1 MFKLK
6 LYIKTQTFGDVLSES
21 DLKAVQAGLFALV
34 LIRALALPRVI
45 TDRKVAV
52 NFGAVSISMTE
63 AFAPRRV
70 MIVSMKLNNYVCV
83 CLVDGERKRD
93 LFPSSKPA
101 LSQPPSTTLVATFQI
116 AYSFRCF

>member
-21 DLKAVQAGLFALV
+21 DLKAVQAGLLALV

-63 AFAPRRV
+63 AFAPF
-70 MIVSMKLNNYVCV
+70 STGLPK
-83 CLVDGERKRD
+83 
-93 LFPSSKPA
+93 FPGGKGAPHNA
-101 LSQPPSTTLVATFQI
+101 LAPSLITCSNGILG
-116 AYSFRCF
+116 Y